1 MQAGPPAFGA
11 SRGPLSGDGPPPAD
25 QETAVTAALP
35 PPGEAEPAESG
46 GSAGWVWRPGLG
58 TGDAVSGLRW
68 RFCFFFLTDPP
79 LVRLGFAERWD
90 PDARGI
96 RAAPAATLESSEL
109 PPLFFV
115 ASVGQ
120 AVLCPVPVT
129 VTGRSRRCA
138 MFKPVSLFAPFLT
151 SQPYG
156 GHWLGR
162 RRLRTAHEGDSPC
175 LPCAMVPRAKPV

>member
-68 RFCFFFLTDPP
+68 RFCFFFFNRPP
-79 LVRLGFAERWD
+79 FGQTRLRREVGSRRTRHQSRSGRHAGVLGASATLF
-90 PDARGI
+90 RGI
-96 RAAPAATLESSEL
+96 CGSGR
-109 PPLFFV
+109 FV
-115 ASVGQ
+115 PSARDGHR
-120 AVLCPVPVT
+120 P
-129 VTGRSRRCA
+129 
-138 MFKPVSLFAPFLT
+138 
-151 SQPYG
+151 QPQV
-156 GHWLGR
+156 R
-162 RRLRTAHEGDSPC
+162 D
-175 LPCAMVPRAKPV
+175 V